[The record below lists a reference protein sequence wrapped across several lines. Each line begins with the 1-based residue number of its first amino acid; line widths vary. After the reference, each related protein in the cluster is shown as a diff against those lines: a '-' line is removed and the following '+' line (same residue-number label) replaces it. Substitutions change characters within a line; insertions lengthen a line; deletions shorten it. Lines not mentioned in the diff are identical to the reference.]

1 MKSQW
6 SLHGPRSRGFTII
19 EILVVIVLIGILASL
34 ILPTLGRAKM
44 EAKRMHCVGNLGGLA
59 RGLISFAG
67 DNEER
72 LPWRL
77 TPRLQKAHFS
87 PVGSQAAGN
96 PKWDH
101 YSPTTDTIF
110 AVSAVKDGLAG
121 GRLLLSPCDP
131 ERRADND
138 VIRENWSQ
146 VNASV
151 GRRIEPATG
160 ISYVLI
166 QGGDV
171 ARPTTMLAASRNLVG
186 HNPLAPDDHD
196 MLDDMGLARWVGH
209 DDYGMYMQE
218 FALAMLGSGQG
229 QYVLADGSAAK
240 SQDSDLMNEERGY
253 GRVAQAHIMSLG
265 GLSKGEASRM
275 IIRESTAPFIESTT
289 EYFVTI
295 KGTQANVDE
304 QGREVGVKPLS
315 ESVTLLLPRHAR
327 RQAGFWDLGEYGY
340 DYPWVCEGETI
351 IGRDTT
357 GNFFGEFNA
366 RLNGDRITGTIT
378 GWKVSL
384 SDWGNMD
391 APKTAIFKGDIDG
404 VRKNMSGN

>member
-77 TPRLQKAHFS
+77 TPRLQKAHFN
-87 PVGSQAAGN
+87 PVGSQAVGN
-96 PKWDH
+96 SKWDH

-146 VNASV
+146 FNASV

-186 HNPLAPDDHD
+186 HNPLEPEDHD

-209 DDYGMYMQE
+209 DYYGMYMQE
-218 FALAMLGSGQG
+218 F
-229 QYVLADGSAAK
+229 
-240 SQDSDLMNEERGY
+240 
-253 GRVAQAHIMSLG
+253 SLPMVVPR
-265 GLSKGEASRM
+265 KVR
-275 IIRESTAPFIESTT
+275 I
-289 EYFVTI
+289 VT
-295 KGTQANVDE
+295 
-304 QGREVGVKPLS
+304 
-315 ESVTLLLPRHAR
+315 
-327 RQAGFWDLGEYGY
+327 
-340 DYPWVCEGETI
+340 
-351 IGRDTT
+351 
-357 GNFFGEFNA
+357 
-366 RLNGDRITGTIT
+366 
-378 GWKVSL
+378 
-384 SDWGNMD
+384 
-391 APKTAIFKGDIDG
+391 
-404 VRKNMSGN
+404 